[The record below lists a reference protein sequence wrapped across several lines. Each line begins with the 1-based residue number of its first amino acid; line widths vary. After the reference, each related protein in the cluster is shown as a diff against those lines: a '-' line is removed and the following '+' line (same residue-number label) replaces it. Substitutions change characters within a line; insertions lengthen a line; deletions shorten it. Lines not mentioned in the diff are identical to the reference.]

1 MNLDVPR
8 ETLASNPQEEKR
20 KHTRH
25 LLGRLLLLVTFEQRI
40 IDHLRVAMSLKIP
53 QNNGQMSLFKEGYKY
68 MQGVEEAVLRN
79 IQAVNELSDMLRTSY
94 GPNGR
99 NKMIVNHLER
109 LFVTSDAATIIR
121 ESEIVHPAA
130 KLLVM
135 ASQQQEAEMG
145 DNTNLVLIFAGE
157 LLKKAE
163 QLITMGL
170 HPSEIIQGYEI
181 ARDKA
186 LLELEKLSVATL
198 ANPPTAESL
207 ALALRPS
214 LASKQYGNE
223 DILAPLVAQAVSLVL
238 ATNSSGVASLKEF
251 NVDNVRVVKIMGG
264 SLSDSRVVRGM
275 IFGREPEGV
284 IKKMSEGKVAVFT
297 CGLDISQT
305 ETKGTV
311 LLHNAKE
318 LSTFSGGEEK
328 QLEKIVKEIADSGV
342 KVVITQ
348 SSVGE
353 LALHYLNRF
362 DVLVMKILSKFEI
375 RRLCRLVGATPL
387 ARLGAPTPEEAGWVD
402 VVETTEVGGDRVTVF
417 RQEDGRPGGKARPKM
432 ATIVLRGATSN
443 HLDDVER
450 AIDDGVN
457 VVKALTRDNRL
468 IPGAG
473 ATDMELSKMVLE
485 LGDKTSGL
493 NQHAIK
499 KFAEALEVVPRTLA
513 ENAGLD
519 ATDVVGT
526 LVARHARGDGADV
539 GVDIE
544 QANADGTLSTTD
556 HQIFDVLAAKM
567 WALRYATGAAVSVL
581 NVDSIIMVSLDSV
594 VAYWKLT
601 LTSFSFSFSLFF
613 QSKPAGLK
621 PPAPNPNW
629 DDD

>member
-1 MNLDVPR
+1 MP
-8 ETLASNPQEEKR
+8 
-20 KHTRH
+20 
-25 LLGRLLLLVTFEQRI
+25 
-40 IDHLRVAMSLKIP
+40 
-53 QNNGQMSLFKEGYKY
+53 LFKEGYKY
-68 MQGVEEAVLRN
+68 LQGIEEAVLRN

-145 DNTNLVLIFAGE
+145 DNTNYVLIVAGE

-181 ARDKA
+181 ARDLA
-186 LLELEKLSVATL
+186 LQELDKLSVATL
-198 ANPPTAESL
+198 SSPLTSESL

-223 DILAPLVAQAVSLVL
+223 DLLAPLVAQAVSLVL
-238 ATNSSGVASLKEF
+238 PSTSSGATLKEF

-264 SLSDSRVVRGM
+264 SLADSRVVRGM

-284 IKKMSEGKVAVFT
+284 IKKTTEGKVAVFT

-318 LSTFSGGEEK
+318 LSTFTGGEEK
-328 QLEKIVKEIADSGV
+328 QLEKIIKEIADSGV
-342 KVVITQ
+342 KVVVTQ

-362 DVLVMKILSKFEI
+362 DILVMKILSKFEI
-375 RRLCRLVGATPL
+375 RRLCRLLGATPL
-387 ARLGAPTPEEAGWVD
+387 ARLGAPTAEEAGWID
-402 VVETTEVGGDRVTVF
+402 VVDTTEVGGDRVTVF
-417 RQEDGRPGGKARPKM
+417 RQEDGKPGGKARPKM

-457 VVKALTRDNRL
+457 VFKALTKDNRL
-468 IPGAG
+468 VPGAG
-473 ATDMELSKMVLE
+473 ATDMELSKLVMD

-499 KFAEALEVVPRTLA
+499 KFAEALEVAPRTLA

-519 ATDVVGT
+519 ATEVVGT
-526 LVARHARGDGADV
+526 LVARHASKEGADV

-544 QANADGTLSTTD
+544 QKNEDGTLSTTQD
-556 HQIFDVLAAKM
+556 QIFDVLAAKM

-581 NVDSIIMVSLDSV
+581 NIDSIIMVSH
-594 VAYWKLT
+594 T
-601 LTSFSFSFSLFF
+601 
-613 QSKPAGLK
+613 
-621 PPAPNPNW
+621 
-629 DDD
+629 